1 LTIRKKYYIN
11 KKRNTKGVK
20 KMTNIK
26 RFGVSIKENLLKEFD
41 AFIRRRKYP
50 TRSKAIEDIIREE
63 LKRDS
68 IARGGKGTGAVILVY
83 DHHKR
88 ELVSK
93 LTDIQHDFHGMV
105 ICNQHIHLDHH
116 NCMEVIVVKGSL
128 KEMQGLADKM
138 KSQKGVKFGS
148 LMVAAAQ

>member
-1 LTIRKKYYIN
+1 
-11 KKRNTKGVK
+11 
-20 KMTNIK
+20 MSEIK
-26 RFGVSIKENLLKEFD
+26 RFSISAQDDLLKDFD
-41 AFIRRRKYP
+41 SYIKRKGYP

-68 IARGGKGTGAVILVY
+68 LTKGSRGTGAVILVY
-83 DHHKR
+83 DHHRR

-116 NCMEVIVVKGSL
+116 NCMEVIVVKGSQI
-128 KEMQGLADKM
+128 EMQELADKL
-138 KSQKGVKFGS
+138 KAQKGVKFGS
-148 LMVAAAQ
+148 LTIASAE